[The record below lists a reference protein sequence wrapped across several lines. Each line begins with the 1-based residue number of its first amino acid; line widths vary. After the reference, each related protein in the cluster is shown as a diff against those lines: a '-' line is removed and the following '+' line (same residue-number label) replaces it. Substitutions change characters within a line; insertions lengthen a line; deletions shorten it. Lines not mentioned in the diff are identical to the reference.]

1 MVRWSRLFAD
11 LDSQVDALLGAELGS
26 EVAERTRIEVSR
38 LRLVDRLRTVEG
50 HPIEARCAGVGPVRG
65 RLDRVGADWL
75 LLSDPPGGETLVPL
89 GAVLAVSGLG
99 RWSALPG
106 AEGRVARTLSL
117 RHVLRGVARDRSPV
131 RMVLTDG
138 VPLAGTVD
146 RVGFDFLE
154 LAEHP
159 PGEPRRPGSVL
170 RVRTV
175 PFGGVAVVRSG

>member
-1 MVRWSRLFAD
+1 MRWSRLFAD
-11 LDSQVDALLGAELGS
+11 LDSQVDSLLDAEMDV

-38 LRLVDRLRTVEG
+38 LRIADRLRTAEG
-50 HPIEARCAGVGPVRG
+50 HPIEAHCAGVGPVRG
-65 RLDRVGADWL
+65 RLDRIGTDWL
-75 LLSDPPGGETLVPL
+75 LLCDPPAGETLVPL
-89 GAVLAVSGLG
+89 AAVLAVSGLG
-99 RWSALPG
+99 RRSAAPG
-106 AEGRVARTLSL
+106 STGHVAGALGL

-159 PGEPRRPGSVL
+159 SGEPRRAGAVI

-175 PFGGVAVVRSG
+175 PYAGIGVVRSG